1 LKQLLV
7 PATQQSNK
15 IKILFLGQCIA
26 AGYNVGS
33 SNAYPILT
41 KAMLSTRFPTFTFE
55 IDFRPLL
62 HPSGLKPLLKAS
74 LSLKPDIIF
83 LSLPAIFAATPF
95 RVNSLYLLS
104 PDIMNVARSFVQK
117 LESAVRTDSRFAKL
131 LTKKSAL
138 MPTVVRPAVGVDDYE
153 RLIEDAVKSCQKL
166 SKCRIVFMG
175 PGGFNEYTKD
185 GDELTPE
192 LFKSINEMIINLG
205 VRLGVATMNANEL
218 MAEQDGSVFL
228 RDNQKWSEEGHK
240 IMAQELT
247 SVLTSEIVKLRGSN
261 ANSL

>member
-1 LKQLLV
+1 MRELSHS
-7 PATQQSNK
+7 TNQQSK
-15 IKILFLGQCIA
+15 TLKILFLGQCIA

-41 KAMLSTRFPTFTFE
+41 KAMLSTRFPTLTFE

-117 LESAVRTDSRFAKL
+117 LESAVRTDSRLAKL
-131 LTKKSAL
+131 LNKKSAL

-153 RLIEDAVKSCQKL
+153 RLIEDAVISCQKL
-166 SKCRIVFMG
+166 SECRIVLMG
-175 PGGFNEYTKD
+175 PGGFNEDTKD

-192 LFKSINEMIINLG
+192 LFKSINEMIIKLG
-205 VRLGVATMNANEL
+205 ARLGVAIMNANDM
-218 MAEQDGSVFL
+218 MAEQDGRVFL

-247 SVLTSEIVKLRGSN
+247 SILTSEIVKLRSRN
-261 ANSL
+261 AN